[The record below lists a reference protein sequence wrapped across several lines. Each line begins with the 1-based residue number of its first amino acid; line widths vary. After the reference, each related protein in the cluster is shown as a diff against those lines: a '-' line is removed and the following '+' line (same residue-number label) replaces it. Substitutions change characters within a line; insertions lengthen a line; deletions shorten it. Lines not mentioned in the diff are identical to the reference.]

1 MFSQA
6 VVATDLSPSSDTIIG
21 CARTLGS
28 LGVKRV
34 VLVHVLDL
42 DRAPSPADDALFAGQ
57 VASLEAFGIA
67 VSVETPLGFAPHAI
81 TGMAE
86 ERGAGLIVMGT
97 RGQGLF
103 HVGFSGSVSSDVIRL
118 SPVPVL
124 LAPQTDSGTME
135 SGDERCGRALASV
148 LVPVDLSRASER
160 CLALT
165 QRLAPTRPGRIT
177 LVYVIES
184 TFEALRGGAEQQARA
199 RLEEMAAHVRN
210 AGVADVRAEV
220 LQGTPDA
227 VIADAVS
234 SGAYSLVVLAPR
246 CLETIDQQFGSVSN
260 AVLRNST
267 IPILVSPPGCV
278 ARDQPRGNT

>member
-6 VVATDLSPSSDTIIG
+6 VVATDLSPSSDTIVG
-21 CARTLGS
+21 CASTLGS
-28 LGVKRV
+28 LGVKHV
-34 VLVHVLDL
+34 VLVHVIDL

-57 VASLEAFGIA
+57 VASLEASGIA

-81 TGMAE
+81 IGMAAE
-86 ERGAGLIVMGT
+86 HGAGLIVMGT

-135 SGDERCGRALASV
+135 SGGERCGRALASV
-148 LVPVDLSRASER
+148 LVPVDLSRTSER

-165 QRLAPTRPGRIT
+165 QRLAPAHPRRIT

-199 RLEEMAAHVRN
+199 RLEEMAGHVRS

-220 LQGTPDA
+220 LRGTPDA
-227 VIADAVS
+227 VIAGAVS

-260 AVLRNST
+260 AVLQNST
-267 IPILVSPPGCV
+267 IPILVAPPGS
-278 ARDQPRGNT
+278 ATHDHPRGNT